1 MPPRRPLPTSSDS
14 PDRPSAHTR
23 SRSSTQGAP
32 LPTEPPVNTGTTQPT
47 TTPHTTPRI
56 TTPTQ
61 TLLETPPE
69 TSTPA
74 GDITITYEELR
85 RNLQDII
92 NAPSDEMAPTRTH
105 DHPDAM
111 SIKPQEVTK
120 IFDGVEALEGIKNW
134 KMWIFRITNA
144 IETCGMEK
152 LLLDA
157 PSAEERPLS
166 RAIFSSIIKTIP
178 DKILANYIDIREI
191 HLLIAALRK
200 RFDVQTTV
208 TDSVNEG
215 ALFSVRGH
223 ISQFDK
229 TLDELE
235 RRYAELCT
243 HGKRPADSTYISAI
257 TNAIPPQYKYVLGQL
272 EIHARAINNYRQSLD
287 PDAHLY
293 ITTPDMLINE
303 CRQAFAN
310 WQTTNKRQNPIAAA
324 HPYRNETNHPYFRG
338 RGGFRGQGRGG
349 TRGHGFSRG
358 GGNQPGSMRNVKCFN
373 CNKFGHTSPDC
384 KAPLTDA
391 TKRALDKKKA
401 QEQAKPAVNNPG
413 NTLAIA
419 APPAAATATA
429 NIATTSSA
437 TIEELPPT
445 PISGSPRTSTTHF
458 ANENSLFDFLGEH
471 GADYDINTM
480 EMDHFDANI

>member
-74 GDITITYEELR
+74 RDITITYEELR
-85 RNLQDII
+85 RNLQDIK

-120 IFDGVEALEGIKNW
+120 IFNGVEALEGIKNW
-134 KMWIFRITNA
+134 KMWIFCITNA

-152 LLLDA
+152 LLLDT
-157 PSAEERPLS
+157 PSAEEHPLS

-200 RFDVQTTV
+200 
-208 TDSVNEG
+208 
-215 ALFSVRGH
+215 
-223 ISQFDK
+223 
-229 TLDELE
+229 
-235 RRYAELCT
+235 
-243 HGKRPADSTYISAI
+243 
-257 TNAIPPQYKYVLGQL
+257 
-272 EIHARAINNYRQSLD
+272 
-287 PDAHLY
+287 
-293 ITTPDMLINE
+293 
-303 CRQAFAN
+303 
-310 WQTTNKRQNPIAAA
+310 
-324 HPYRNETNHPYFRG
+324 G

-349 TRGHGFSRG
+349 TRGRGFSCG
-358 GGNQPGSMRNVKCFN
+358 GGNQLGSMRYVKCFN

-445 PISGSPRTSTTHF
+445 PISGSPLTSTMHF

>member
-14 PDRPSAHTR
+14 PDHPSAHTR

-105 DHPDAM
+105 DHPDTM

-120 IFDGVEALEGIKNW
+120 IFNGVEALEGIKNW

-152 LLLDA
+152 LLFNA
-157 PSAEERPLS
+157 PSAKERPLS

-191 HLLIAALRK
+191 HLLIAALKK

-223 ISQFDK
+223 VSQFDK

-293 ITTPDMLINE
+293 VTTPDMLINE

-338 RGGFRGQGRGG
+338 RGGFRGRGRGG

-358 GGNQPGSMRNVKCFN
+358 GGNQPGSIPN
-373 CNKFGHTSPDC
+373 C

-401 QEQAKPAVNNPG
+401 QEQAKPVVNNPG

-445 PISGSPRTSTTHF
+445 PISGSPLTSTTHF

-480 EMDHFDANI
+480 EMDHFDANIGF

>member
-1 MPPRRPLPTSSDS
+1 MPPCHPLPTSSDS
-14 PDRPSAHTR
+14 PDCPSAHTR

-47 TTPHTTPRI
+47 TTPHTTPHI

-92 NAPSDEMAPTRTH
+92 NTPSDKMVPTQTH

-111 SIKPQEVTK
+111 LIKPQEVTK
-120 IFDGVEALEGIKNW
+120 IFNGVEALEGIKNW

-152 LLLDA
+152 LLL
-157 PSAEERPLS
+157 
-166 RAIFSSIIKTIP
+166 
-178 DKILANYIDIREI
+178 N
-191 HLLIAALRK
+191 AL
-200 RFDVQTTV
+200 
-208 TDSVNEG
+208 
-215 ALFSVRGH
+215 
-223 ISQFDK
+223 
-229 TLDELE
+229 
-235 RRYAELCT
+235 
-243 HGKRPADSTYISAI
+243 TYISAI
-257 TNAIPPQYKYVLGQL
+257 TNAIPLQYKYVLGQL
-272 EIHARAINNYRQSLD
+272 EIHTWAINNYRQSLD

-293 ITTPDMLINE
+293 VTTPDMLINE
-303 CRQAFAN
+303 CWQAFAN
-310 WQTTNKRQNPIAAA
+310 WQTTNKRQNPITAA
-324 HPYRNETNHPYFRG
+324 HPYRNKTNHPYFRG

-349 TRGHGFSRG
+349 TRGRGFSHG

-384 KAPLTDA
+384 RAPLTDA
-391 TKRALDKKKA
+391 TKCALDKKKA

-419 APPAAATATA
+419 APPPAATATA
-429 NIATTSSA
+429 NIVTTSSA

-445 PISGSPRTSTTHF
+445 PISGSPLTSMMHF

-480 EMDHFDANI
+480 EMDHFDVNIGF